1 MADVTEKYTL
11 EFETN
16 AAKAASEVKGLS
28 ATLDEMGR
36 TGELSGKGLNAASRG
51 VLAIEKA
58 LGRSSSAVSKYSKAF
73 SNLRKEVSDA
83 ERAIQSLA
91 QKRVA
96 GGKNDPLAYSANRMS
111 LSDAQ
116 RNLAVG
122 AAGNLSIE
130 SVSRERVR
138 LEERLN
144 EAKKQGAAYDQRLV
158 NLGRDRGEVARE
170 NLAIAQKELAA
181 AQKVQTRVSTGAGA
195 GAVPYTPSEQVRAEE
210 NLAAAKK
217 KVYEAT
223 KQVTAAT
230 QTSSEGYVAL
240 RYALYDVS
248 RTALVASAAIAGVGV
263 ATVKSF
269 ADTESGFSALERT
282 SGLYGDA
289 LGPLRD
295 ELLELSR
302 VLPVATAD
310 IQSFAARG
318 AQLGIAQESIDG
330 FTETIAKFVATSPEV
345 DINSV
350 AEAFGRISNLTGTDD
365 FTALAS
371 SIALVGVNAAAT
383 DQQIIKTTQEFARAA
398 ATTSLTADEIIGI
411 SAAFASLGVQPEA
424 ARGVANQFFTQLN
437 EGAAGLNDSMA
448 VAAQMMG
455 MTEQAAA
462 SLFKTDTG
470 TFFQNF
476 VTGLSQTED
485 VTLALSNMGLEGA
498 RLGPAFAALAKN
510 TRDSAAGQSVLS
522 RAMADA
528 NQGFRERLELDR
540 QFAPI
545 ADDVN
550 SKTLLIANAFRELA
564 YEIGLELAPT
574 LGVVLDGVK
583 NLINGLSEFI
593 QTPVGE
599 SVVRMVA
606 TLSGLAVVAGGLVS
620 IIAGVAASGLALRF
634 ALQQVAG
641 SGFAAAFT
649 GVANAIRGIGVASA
663 GSASLLVA
671 LGNAFKY
678 LGRVIVIGALL
689 YAASELIF
697 NFGGAVQWIGGVIV
711 EFVNFLFDA
720 ARAVN
725 EFFGGF
731 EVFSTSGGATQEL
744 QNFGRELQAWG
755 KSLGDANA
763 DVSEFTGGQ
772 LAMNDV
778 LEDFGGNIMP
788 DAVDGMDDY
797 GNSAGQAAQEVRT
810 LVDYAND
817 LAKVWDR
824 AFDIRFGGQT
834 TLDAITSSF
843 ISIREAADEAAK
855 RIRDLNN
862 DIASLSS
869 DIKIQ
874 EYFLSIAIE
883 YGDTKRAAAIE
894 AELAKK
900 RAELADKTDELQS
913 EQDAANKSLE
923 GNSKGAI
930 ENRKTITDLVRQYQ
944 AHIGA
949 LAASG
954 MSQAD
959 LAIATQRLKADFIA
973 QATQLG
979 YNRAELERYAAA
991 FDDVATAIARVP
1003 RNITVTASVDPAV
1016 QAFNELEAA
1025 TNRANNAY
1033 NGLRGNLA
1041 APVQTGGINPAGAN
1055 RMANL
1060 ASLQA
1065 EIARLTSELGAL
1077 SGFNQLAHLNRIYAI
1092 RDQIRNGQYYT
1103 GGFTGRGGMYEP
1115 AGTVHRGE
1123 YVFPK
1128 SAVDQSTG
1136 LPTQAALLG
1145 MLGSLPSRS
1154 VAAPSRAA
1162 SSSGATQ
1169 VALTAGS
1176 IQAIA
1181 QAVQPYLVIDGKLVG
1196 DATSRA
1202 YANDTM
1208 AGAY

>member
-16 AAKAASEVKGLS
+16 ADKAASEVKGLS

-51 VLAIEKA
+51 ILAIEKA
-58 LGRSSSAVSKYSKAF
+58 LGGSSSAVSKYSKAF

-83 ERAIQSLA
+83 ERAMQSLA

-144 EAKKQGAAYDQRLV
+144 EAKKQGAAYDQKLV
-158 NLGRDRGEVARE
+158 NLGRDRGVVARE
-170 NLAIAQKELAA
+170 NLAIAQKELAE

-195 GAVPYTPSEQVRAEE
+195 GAVPYTPAEQVRAEE

-230 QTSSEGYVAL
+230 QTSTEGYVAL

-318 AQLGIAQESIDG
+318 AQLGIAEESIAG

-485 VTLALSNMGLEGA
+485 VTLALNNMGLEGA

-599 SVVRMVA
+599 AVVRMVA
-606 TLSGLAVVAGGLVS
+606 TLSGLAVVAGGLIS
-620 IIAGVAASGLALRF
+620 ILAGVGASTLAVRF
-634 ALQQVAG
+634 ALQQIAG

-663 GSASLLVA
+663 GSTALTVA
-671 LGNAFKY
+671 FGNAVKY
-678 LGRVIVIGALL
+678 LGRVTIIGAAL
-689 YAASELIF
+689 YALSELIF
-697 NFGGAVQWIGGVIV
+697 NTGGALQWLGNVILQ
-711 EFVNFLFDA
+711 FSNFLRDA
-720 ARAVN
+720 GQMIN
-725 EFFGGF
+725 DFFGI
-731 EVFSTSGGATQEL
+731 ATPATDDPVYQFFRDTGKNI
-744 QNFGRELQAWG
+744 QQWG

-788 DAVDGMDDY
+788 QAVGGMDDY

-824 AFDIRFGGQT
+824 AFDIRFSGQT

-991 FDDVATAIARVP
+991 FDDVAIAIARVP
-1003 RNITVTASVDPAV
+1003 RNVTVTANTNPALQALNEFVATARSTIGNGISVPVSAYPSM
-1016 QAFNELEAA
+1016 ASARNAGAAAGLEAA
-1025 TNRANNAY
+1025 IAAEQKLYETGLASGRAS
-1033 NGLRGNLA
+1033 LA
-1041 APVQTGGINPAGAN
+1041 ALGQMASNIANWRSQLRALGYAKGG
-1055 RMANL
+1055 
-1060 ASLQA
+1060 
-1065 EIARLTSELGAL
+1065 
-1077 SGFNQLAHLNRIYAI
+1077 
-1092 RDQIRNGQYYT
+1092 YT
-1103 GGFTGRGGMYEP
+1103 GAGGMYEP
-1115 AGTVHRGE
+1115 AGIVHRGE

-1154 VAAPSRAA
+1154 VAAPSRAT

>member
-1 MADVTEKYTL
+1 M
-11 EFETN
+11 
-16 AAKAASEVKGLS
+16 
-28 ATLDEMGR
+28 
-36 TGELSGKGLNAASRG
+36 
-51 VLAIEKA
+51 
-58 LGRSSSAVSKYSKAF
+58 
-73 SNLRKEVSDA
+73 
-83 ERAIQSLA
+83 
-91 QKRVA
+91 
-96 GGKNDPLAYSANRMS
+96 
-111 LSDAQ
+111 
-116 RNLAVG
+116 
-122 AAGNLSIE
+122 
-130 SVSRERVR
+130 
-138 LEERLN
+138 
-144 EAKKQGAAYDQRLV
+144 
-158 NLGRDRGEVARE
+158 
-170 NLAIAQKELAA
+170 
-181 AQKVQTRVSTGAGA
+181 
-195 GAVPYTPSEQVRAEE
+195 
-210 NLAAAKK
+210 
-217 KVYEAT
+217 
-223 KQVTAAT
+223 
-230 QTSSEGYVAL
+230 
-240 RYALYDVS
+240 
-248 RTALVASAAIAGVGV
+248 
-263 ATVKSF
+263 
-269 ADTESGFSALERT
+269 
-282 SGLYGDA
+282 
-289 LGPLRD
+289 
-295 ELLELSR
+295 
-302 VLPVATAD
+302 LPVATAD

-318 AQLGIAQESIDG
+318 AQLGIAEESIDG

-462 SLFKTDTG
+462 SLFKVDTG

-485 VTLALSNMGLEGA
+485 VTVALNNMGLEGA

-510 TRDSAAGQSVLS
+510 TRDNAAGQSVLS
-522 RAMADA
+522 KAMADA

-545 ADDVN
+545 ADDIN

-599 SVVRMVA
+599 AVVRMVA

-634 ALQQVAG
+634 ALQQIAG

-663 GSASLLVA
+663 GSASLTVA
-671 LGNAFKY
+671 FGNAMKY
-678 LGRVIVIGALL
+678 LGRVTVIGGLL

-744 QNFGRELQAWG
+744 QNFGRDLQAWG

-788 DAVDGMDDY
+788 DAVGGMDDY
-797 GNSAGQAAQEVRT
+797 GNAAGQAAQEVRT

-824 AFDIRFGGQT
+824 AFDIRFSGQT

-923 GNSKGAI
+923 GNSAGAI

-954 MSQAD
+954 MS
-959 LAIATQRLKADFIA
+959 
-973 QATQLG
+973 
-979 YNRAELERYAAA
+979 
-991 FDDVATAIARVP
+991 
-1003 RNITVTASVDPAV
+1003 
-1016 QAFNELEAA
+1016 
-1025 TNRANNAY
+1025 
-1033 NGLRGNLA
+1033 
-1041 APVQTGGINPAGAN
+1041 
-1055 RMANL
+1055 
-1060 ASLQA
+1060 
-1065 EIARLTSELGAL
+1065 
-1077 SGFNQLAHLNRIYAI
+1077 
-1092 RDQIRNGQYYT
+1092 
-1103 GGFTGRGGMYEP
+1103 
-1115 AGTVHRGE
+1115 
-1123 YVFPK
+1123 
-1128 SAVDQSTG
+1128 
-1136 LPTQAALLG
+1136 
-1145 MLGSLPSRS
+1145 
-1154 VAAPSRAA
+1154 
-1162 SSSGATQ
+1162 
-1169 VALTAGS
+1169 
-1176 IQAIA
+1176 
-1181 QAVQPYLVIDGKLVG
+1181 
-1196 DATSRA
+1196 
-1202 YANDTM
+1202 
-1208 AGAY
+1208 